1 MKNKVK
7 PYFNKF
13 NRMLA
18 YFIWLCG
25 CGGTM
30 CGIYGIIT
38 DNFII
43 NWIVLFCGI
52 VNLSYGL
59 FNITYN
65 KFTRELERELE
76 CINIDIKYLEKVVKD
91 VKNS

>member
-7 PYFNKF
+7 PCFNKF

-18 YFIWLCG
+18 YFIWICG
-25 CGGTM
+25 LGGVI

-52 VNLSYGL
+52 VNLSIGL
-59 FNITYN
+59 FDIIDN
-65 KFTRELERELE
+65 KIMRELEY
-76 CINIDIKYLEKVVKD
+76 IKFDVKCLKEDVKD